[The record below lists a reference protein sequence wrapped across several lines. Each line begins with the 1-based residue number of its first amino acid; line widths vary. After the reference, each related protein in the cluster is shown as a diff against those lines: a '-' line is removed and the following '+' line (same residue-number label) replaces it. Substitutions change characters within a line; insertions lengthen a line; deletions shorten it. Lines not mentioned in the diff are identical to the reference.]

1 MAPIVDHQAAAI
13 TADQLTADAHHLTT
27 VKNEEEHHQTDGQFE
42 FGSSI
47 ITGGNNFHDVAIDDT
62 RDEHDNDDAAAAV
75 IHRISGQT
83 TNNYTNNGSSLFMDE
98 CDNYNNSDSFFTT
111 EDAIATADLQSS
123 ALMSSFDA
131 LEDIDLMNS
140 PPSKQQLQELQQY
153 TTTATD
159 SDIAIIS
166 ADEELAR
173 QLQAEEDESARLQRE
188 AIIFRK
194 AQKAATRGIT
204 TTPPRKLKKSWLDD
218 LIGEPFPQEIQ
229 RNYARSDSQQNSGS
243 SGLMAAIAA
252 AEARVTSAAIDSSI
266 LVDRTNTT
274 AASCNNRGV
283 GGRSNTSN
291 SSSSSGGINVDEGI
305 TQLSTSI
312 SKWWSSNVVN
322 PINNNDSSTTT
333 TTTTSEDDD
342 PPRFIDNGSEGYY
355 HGDFLTTANNKIIH
369 PLQRHGQGIMTYNS
383 GHTFTGNFENNVFH
397 GWGIYLWNDGDKQRG
412 TWQNGLRHGPCV
424 FHHAA
429 SDVVEYGYYDQGK
442 VVGEGVRLNAERTV
456 AWKLVDGKRLEG
468 TIEMEEAER
477 IVAERFDCFPI
488 PFAVKKRFVVN
499 DDDDEEEV

>member
-1 MAPIVDHQAAAI
+1 
-13 TADQLTADAHHLTT
+13 
-27 VKNEEEHHQTDGQFE
+27 
-42 FGSSI
+42 
-47 ITGGNNFHDVAIDDT
+47 
-62 RDEHDNDDAAAAV
+62 
-75 IHRISGQT
+75 
-83 TNNYTNNGSSLFMDE
+83 MDE
-98 CDNYNNSDSFFTT
+98 CDSYNNNDSFFTT
-111 EDAIATADLQSS
+111 EEVITTADLQSS
-123 ALMSSFDA
+123 ALMTSFDA

-140 PPSKQQLQELQQY
+140 PPSKEQLQELHQY

-173 QLQAEEDESARLQRE
+173 QLQAEEDESARKQRE

-194 AQKAATRGIT
+194 AQKAARGIT

-218 LIGEPFPQEIQ
+218 LIGEPFPQEMR
-229 RNYARSDSQQNSGS
+229 RNYARSDSVGSSS

-274 AASCNNRGV
+274 ASCNNRG
-283 GGRSNTSN
+283 TSN
-291 SSSSSGGINVDEGI
+291 SSSSGGINVDEGI

-322 PINNNDSSTTT
+322 PINNNNDSPTTT
-333 TTTTSEDDD
+333 RTTTSKDDE

-355 HGDFLTTANNKIIH
+355 HGDFLTNNNNKIIH

-383 GHTFTGNFENNVFH
+383 GHTFTGNFQNNTFH

-488 PFAVKKRFVVN
+488 PYAVKKRFVVN
-499 DDDDEEEV
+499 DDDDEEEVV

>member
-13 TADQLTADAHHLTT
+13 TTDQLTADLT
-27 VKNEEEHHQTDGQFE
+27 VKNEEEHHQAEGQFE
-42 FGSSI
+42 FGSSTT
-47 ITGGNNFHDVAIDDT
+47 ITGGNNFDDVAIDDT
-62 RDEHDNDDAAAAV
+62 RDEHDNDDTAAAV

-98 CDNYNNSDSFFTT
+98 CDNYNNDSFFAT
-111 EDAIATADLQSS
+111 EEVITTADLKSS
-123 ALMSSFDA
+123 ALMTSFDA

-140 PPSKQQLQELQQY
+140 PPSKQQLQDLQQY
-153 TTTATD
+153 TTTD

-173 QLQAEEDESARLQRE
+173 QLQAEEDESARKQRE

-194 AQKAATRGIT
+194 AQKAARGIT

-229 RNYARSDSQQNSGS
+229 RNYARSDSQQNSSS

-274 AASCNNRGV
+274 ASSCINRGV

-291 SSSSSGGINVDEGI
+291 SSSSGGINVDEGI
-305 TQLSTSI
+305 NQLSTSI

-322 PINNNDSSTTT
+322 PINNNNDSPTTT
-333 TTTTSEDDD
+333 PTSEEDDD

-355 HGDFLTTANNKIIH
+355 HGDFLTNTNNKIIH

-383 GHTFTGNFENNVFH
+383 GHTFTGNFQNNTFH

-499 DDDDEEEV
+499 NEEEVM